1 MSAEPESTSMKGE
14 WAMQPFRQR
23 PRLLT
28 NRDRMHFPAD
38 VQIQMDLAPLEP
50 FGAANEGGR
59 QLFGADE
66 TAPVDGRQ
74 TWDPDIGRGTV
85 ASEPDPMP
93 LEREEPGELAY
104 TVEGNSL
111 RLGFECRGY
120 QQLIESLR
128 LVTTRVPQL
137 LTTQLLQPV
146 YVRATRGTAGGIPF
160 RWIYEQDFLPFETTS
175 PARQLRRIDWS
186 VRTFRVLDWTSLSG
200 LSAALHYFHVACRL
214 LDAPP
219 SAWEFLP
226 EAVLNLTK
234 TLEALFGESRDEV
247 RESLRA
253 LGFDEAVIEGHFI
266 SIMIVRNEFDVGH
279 IMISAGLDEA
289 ALRELTD
296 LVYIVQSSF
305 QELLTVIV
313 DEVVAGGTRYTDRGR
328 TGSHGKSGLLGS
340 ILSKAREAS
349 AAKGEVPEIKTFFPA
364 DDEAGS

>member
-1 MSAEPESTSMKGE
+1 
-14 WAMQPFRQR
+14 MQPFRQR

-38 VQIQMDLAPLEP
+38 VQVEIDLAPLEP
-50 FGAANEGGR
+50 FGAANDGGR
-59 QLFGADE
+59 QVFGTDE
-66 TAPVDGRQ
+66 TAPVDARQ
-74 TWDPDIGRGTV
+74 AWDPDIGRATV
-85 ASEPDPMP
+85 VSEPDPLP
-93 LEREEPGELAY
+93 LERGEPGELAY

-111 RLGFECRGY
+111 RLGFECRGH

-137 LTTQLLQPV
+137 LTTQLRQPV
-146 YVRATRGTAGGIPF
+146 YVRATRGTVGGVAF
-160 RWIYEQDFLPFETTS
+160 RWIYQQDFLPFETTS

-186 VRTFRVLDWTSLSG
+186 VRSFRALDWSRLSG

-234 TLEALFGESRDEV
+234 TLNALFGESRDDV

-266 SIMIVRNEFDVGH
+266 SIMILRNEFDVGH
-279 IMISAGLDEA
+279 VMISAGLDET

-296 LVYIVQSSF
+296 LVYIVQPSF
-305 QELLTVIV
+305 QELLTVVV
-313 DEVVAGGTRYTDRGR
+313 DEVVAGGARYTDRGR
-328 TGSHGKSGLLGS
+328 ASSHGKSDLLGS
-340 ILSKAREAS
+340 ILSKAREAGE
-349 AAKGEVPEIKTFFPA
+349 ARGEVPEIKTFFPA